1 MFSNKSKSDL
11 PDNKP
16 GGGNTL
22 IGRGTAISGDMDCD
36 GDIRIDG
43 ILKGNIRCSGKIVI
57 GPEGAIEGDIK
68 GEQADILGRVT
79 GTLHINDLL
88 NLRGKCII
96 NGDVFAGKLQVEPT
110 ATFNGHCQMGAN
122 VVDIKKDNGD
132 SHAEA
137 R

>member
-1 MFSNKSKSDL
+1 MFSTKSKNDL
-11 PDNKP
+11 PAAP
-16 GGGNTL
+16 SGGNTL
-22 IGRGTAISGDMDCD
+22 IGRGTAISGNIDCD

-57 GPEGAIEGDIK
+57 GPEGSIEGDVQ
-68 GEQADILGRVT
+68 GAQADILGRVT
-79 GTLHINDLL
+79 GTLNISDLL

-96 NGDVFAGKLQVEPT
+96 TGDVFVGKLQVEPT
-110 ATFNGHCQMGAN
+110 ATFNGKCQMGAN
-122 VVDIKKDNGD
+122 IVEMNTDNAD